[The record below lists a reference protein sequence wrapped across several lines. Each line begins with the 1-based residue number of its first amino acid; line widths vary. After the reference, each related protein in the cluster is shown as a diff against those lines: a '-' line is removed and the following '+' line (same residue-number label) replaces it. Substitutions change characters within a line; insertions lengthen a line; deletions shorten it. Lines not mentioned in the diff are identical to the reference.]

1 MSPELVNKKLRTLYF
16 RGFPINTRETL
27 LHWMNQ
33 QELPEH
39 EDVYTIGSPSDT
51 VAVLFKTETDL
62 WSFLRKCTNN
72 KWILYGSSQIY
83 VGLDN
88 QIRGQNPEHTKA
100 IRKLF
105 RACIEI
111 LKEKYPDADVA
122 QTHIYRNYNRGIVK
136 IKNGSDWEEIA
147 HWDFRISK
155 LIFAADDTA
164 YEQLWRDLMRW
175 LRARSTTSRT
185 KFYNS
190 ELWYDFLHFDIALFN
205 WHLGFRFGE
214 ATHPGPS
221 LSIVSV
227 NVTSILLHFHL
238 FLTYDIVLVQESR
251 LTDYG
256 QTYLQQILNE
266 QGWAGIWSEPR
277 PPQRNDS
284 DSTTSTGKCG
294 GVAILFRQSLQFQVA
309 PQSLLQTYPSLRSH
323 RFLHGILST
332 ESGPTLHFMTVY
344 GYTGADVHAEAQA
357 HNDTL
362 MSSVFEYAS
371 GFGNTPVYIGMDANT
386 DNLSSSSLSQVS
398 LSQRWFDIGSH
409 FAYPQNERPSPTCF
423 AKGNPVGRRI
433 DYIFANS
440 PAVNA
445 IQEFTLETA
454 VPIPTHR
461 PLCITIL
468 AHLFS
473 SSITRLAL
481 PPTTYSFP
489 RPTPHFLNVFSD
501 LFQWDIS
508 VFEGDVEQA
517 YSCWNEW
524 AQQYLTLLTNTDFHS
539 RGATPCV
546 RKGLLALPPSRELPA
561 SKRPYITLY
570 NRTVSAISEIY
581 TTPTCLHT
589 LRFRTFLSK
598 IAAEASFLLRDFEI
612 HDDPQQWL
620 PQLREALLIHRLTE
634 QTTIQQ
640 QRKTAWQSWIKDTW
654 ALNSKKIYQLIKG
667 KFVEPFICLQTDN
680 GLITDRAQIDTLLQQ
695 AWSPIFAKYPTPE
708 DKASE
713 YRNSFYPHESPF
725 PSFSFPPLTLDDV
738 HYILSKKLKPSAA
751 TGLDGWRPSE
761 IKQLPDCILQALLDV
776 FHLCETQGKFPSS
789 FYYSYTTLIP
799 KGASRAPLSLRPIT
813 VLPVPYRIYASLRC
827 QTLLKW
833 QHSWIHPSQFAFCK
847 GRSTTSLNSSLSFD
861 LLRRYQYYQSFA
873 GIQFDFAKC
882 FDSIPFSVIW
892 DILFYIPLHCS
903 TMEWYNLF
911 SYKKV

>member
-1 MSPELVNKKLRTLYF
+1 M
-16 RGFPINTRETL
+16 
-27 LHWMNQ
+27 
-33 QELPEH
+33 
-39 EDVYTIGSPSDT
+39 
-51 VAVLFKTETDL
+51 
-62 WSFLRKCTNN
+62 
-72 KWILYGSSQIY
+72 
-83 VGLDN
+83 
-88 QIRGQNPEHTKA
+88 
-100 IRKLF
+100 
-105 RACIEI
+105 
-111 LKEKYPDADVA
+111 
-122 QTHIYRNYNRGIVK
+122 
-136 IKNGSDWEEIA
+136 
-147 HWDFRISK
+147 
-155 LIFAADDTA
+155 
-164 YEQLWRDLMRW
+164 
-175 LRARSTTSRT
+175 
-185 KFYNS
+185 
-190 ELWYDFLHFDIALFN
+190 
-205 WHLGFRFGE
+205 
-214 ATHPGPS
+214 
-221 LSIVSV
+221 
-227 NVTSILLHFHL
+227 
-238 FLTYDIVLVQESR
+238 LVQESR

-256 QTYLQQILNE
+256 QTYLQHILNE
-266 QGWAGIWSEPR
+266 KGWAGIWSVPR

-284 DSTTSTGKCG
+284 DNTNLTGKCG

-309 PQSLLQTYPSLRSH
+309 PQSLLQNYPSLRSH

-344 GYTGADVHAEAQA
+344 GYTGADVHAEAQT

-362 MSSVFEYAS
+362 MSSVFDYAS

-386 DNLSSSSLSQVS
+386 DNLSSSSLSQIS
-398 LSQRWFDIGSH
+398 LSQRWFDVGSH
-409 FAYPQNERPSPTCF
+409 FAYLQSDIPSPTCF
-423 AKGNPVGRRI
+423 AKGNPAGRRI

-445 IQEFTLETA
+445 IKEFTLETA

-473 SSITRLAL
+473 SSVTRLAL

-489 RPTPHFLNVFSD
+489 RPTLHFLNVFSE
-501 LFQWDIS
+501 LLQWDIN

-539 RGATPCV
+539 RGATPCI
-546 RKGLLALPPSRELPA
+546 RKGLLALPLSRELPT

-581 TTPTCLHT
+581 TTPACLNT
-589 LRFRTFLSK
+589 LRFRTFLSQ
-598 IAAEASFLLRDFEI
+598 IAAEANSLLRDFELL
-612 HDDPQQWL
+612 DDPRQWL
-620 PQLREALLIHRLTE
+620 PRLREALLIHRLTE

-667 KFVEPFICLQTDN
+667 KFVEPFTCLQTDN
-680 GLITDRAQIDTLLQQ
+680 GLITDRAQIDILLQQ
-695 AWSPIFAKYPTPE
+695 AWSPIFAKYTTPE

-713 YRNSFYPHESPF
+713 YRNSFYPHESSF
-725 PSFSFPPLTLDDV
+725 PSFSFPPLTLDDA

-761 IKQLPDCILQALLDV
+761 IQQLPDCILQALLDV
-776 FHLCETQGKFPSS
+776 FHLCEAQGKFPSS

-799 KGASRAPLSLRPIT
+799 KGPSRAPLSLRPIT

-861 LLRRYQYYQSFA
+861 LLQRYQCYQSFA

-892 DILFYIPLHCS
+892 DILLYHGCDANFVTLLQHLYVNMYRCFRYAGCVGSFWQATNGLLQGDPLSVVILNC
-903 TMEWYNLF
+903 
-911 SYKKV
+911 VC